1 VRPHEA
7 LQMPTPTSVYVP
19 SARSFPARVAEAEYP
34 ETMAV
39 RKVQQHGHFHW
50 NKQEVFVSEVLL
62 GERVG
67 LLPMDDCWFTIY
79 FAQFPVARFDS
90 RHSRMAP
97 LARATDFC
105 KVGEGEGK
113 IPPPLHPIP
122 KRKKA
127 QNCQGSARPHNTNSG
142 QAGGRE

>member
-1 VRPHEA
+1 
-7 LQMPTPTSVYVP
+7 
-19 SARSFPARVAEAEYP
+19 VAEAEYP

-50 NKQEVFVSEVLL
+50 NKQEVFVSEVLW

-67 LLPMDDCWFTIY
+67 LLPVDDRWFTIY
-79 FAQFPVARFDS
+79 SAQFPIARFDS

-105 KVGEGEGK
+105 KAGAGEGE
-113 IPPPLHPIP
+113 IPPSPVPHPL
-122 KRKKA
+122 KA
-127 QNCQGSARPHNTNSG
+127 PEEKVSGMRPV
-142 QAGGRE
+142 